1 MNFKDLLTLSKRT
14 AEGKFKNKKIT
25 SKQSKREITKPKKP
39 RLSRPIQK
47 VDKGLSSRG
56 YRASVGER
64 SAQAYIQ
71 EKEFR
76 KLQGK
81 KNATV
86 IQASF
91 NLRKRDRDVLDEF
104 GSLAIETTPISIFDS
119 QKEIQARME
128 DYKRIAKGGL
138 DALTSDALRGTEGYF
153 NMVSQTLL
161 IDIDEEIIDEHQEAF
176 MQLTVAERVDF
187 LKEAYELVRE
197 KYEDIR
203 RGFETLN
210 AHELAQ
216 ELSDELRMRLKYVK
230 NK

>member
-1 MNFKDLLTLSKRT
+1 M
-14 AEGKFKNKKIT
+14 
-25 SKQSKREITKPKKP
+25 KPKKP
-39 RLSRPIQK
+39 QLSRPVQK
-47 VDKGLSSRG
+47 IDKGLSSRG
-56 YRASVGER
+56 YRANVGER

-86 IQASF
+86 LQVS
-91 NLRKRDRDVLDEF
+91 NDLRDRDRNVLDEF
-104 GSLAIETTPISIFDS
+104 GSLTIETTPISMFDS
-119 QKEIQARME
+119 QEEIQARME
-128 DYKRIAKGGL
+128 DYKRIAEGGL

-161 IDIDEEIIDEHQEAF
+161 IDIDEEIIEEHQEAF

-187 LKEAYELVRE
+187 LKEAYTLVRE
-197 KYEDIR
+197 KYEDLR

-216 ELSDELRMRLKYVK
+216 ELSDELRMRLRYVK
-230 NK
+230 H